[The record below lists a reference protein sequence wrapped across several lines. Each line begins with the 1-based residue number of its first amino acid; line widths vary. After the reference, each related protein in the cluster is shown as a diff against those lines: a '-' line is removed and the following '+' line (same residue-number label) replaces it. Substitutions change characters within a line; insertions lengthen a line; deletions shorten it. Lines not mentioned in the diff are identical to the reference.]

1 MTSILALTVI
11 TLAAVATVVF
21 VGILKP
27 VSATAYA
34 LFALW
39 LLLPAIV
46 IAATTLA
53 ARRRVHPVPSGEWL
67 LGAAVAAGGALMLAD
82 ILFWHRDAQGGI
94 AVLMVPLLQLPAWF
108 ALRWA
113 LRRRAPTA
121 GRGQPRG

>member
-1 MTSILALTVI
+1 MAPLIALTVI
-11 TLAAVATVVF
+11 ALAAALTVVF

-39 LLLPAIV
+39 LLLPPIV
-46 IAATTLA
+46 ITATTLA
-53 ARRRVHPVPSGEWL
+53 ARRRGRPVPAGEWL

-94 AVLMVPLLQLPAWF
+94 AVLMVPLLQLP
-108 ALRWA
+108 
-113 LRRRAPTA
+113 T
-121 GRGQPRG
+121 

>member
-46 IAATTLA
+46 IAASTLT
-53 ARRRVHPVPSGEWL
+53 ARRRGRPVPAGEWL

-108 ALRWA
+108 ALRWV

-121 GRGQPRG
+121 GQGQARG